1 MVDPMVTSIAKYMCQ
16 SIFCSCLCCFLKS
29 GRRHWFWRENRLG
42 QIRVEFLNLF
52 RELERIEGVSFDALE
67 SILFTINPW
76 SIDDYFL
83 KILITMVSKIGC
95 NKIDVGVVRV
105 MQSVPRGDRCLA
117 YELFFFVVSGCNGDD
132 NRNVSSP
139 LHHEIENVSSHVDI
153 QKASSPIHF
162 EIDFFIDKEIK
173 FILEQGVKNIPH
185 LSTLWGPS
193 FGAARYQWLAKHYRK
208 VEFVS
213 DTFSAILL
221 STDWSESTIPESCF
235 LDFLQLFKK
244 KGNSLYSTSNQPY
257 ELSFSKEEFVKL
269 LSSFTTET
277 IMSNWTCLLGLLDI
291 VFTPPD
297 IRNESEDIQNKN
309 KNNRKFLK
317 TFETVCKNSD
327 ITNDKWKCAI
337 SILSVFALSATPFE
351 GDDIY
356 DSKLNTK
363 LINDSKIDPTGPA
376 SKILNELTYSRRK
389 KESIT

>member
-1 MVDPMVTSIAKYMCQ
+1 
-16 SIFCSCLCCFLKS
+16 LKS

-52 RELERIEGVSFDALE
+52 RDLERIEGVSFDALE

-95 NKIDVGVVRV
+95 NKIDVEVVRV
-105 MQSVPRGDRCLA
+105 MQLVPRGDRCLA

-132 NRNVSSP
+132 NHDVTSP
-139 LHHEIENVSSHVDI
+139 LHHEIDNQNVSSNVDI
-153 QKASSPIHF
+153 QKVSSPIHF

-185 LSTLWGPS
+185 ISTLWGPS

-208 VEFVS
+208 VECVS

-221 STDWSESTIPESCF
+221 STDWSESTIPERCF

-244 KGNSLYSTSNQPY
+244 KGNSIYSTSSQPY
-257 ELSFSKEEFVKL
+257 ELSFTIEEFVKL

-277 IMSNWTCLLGLLDI
+277 IMSNWTCLIGLLDI
-291 VFTPPD
+291 VFTPPEV
-297 IRNESEDIQNKN
+297 RNESEDIKDKN

-327 ITNDKWKCAI
+327 ITSDKWKCAI
-337 SILSVFALSATPFE
+337 SILSVFALSATFFE
-351 GDDIY
+351 GENIF
-356 DSKLNTK
+356 DSQLYRN

-376 SKILNELTYSRRK
+376 SKILNEFTYSQRK
-389 KESIT
+389 KCSIQHLK